1 MKRNNDRR
9 RGPLMARRGAAIV
22 EFALVASIIFVA
34 FLGACEFCRL
44 SMMRHSLDNAVYE
57 AARRSIVSGATA
69 SEITAKAKSI
79 MATLGISKVNVT
91 VEPSVI
97 TDSTEFVTVKVAVP
111 LNSSTD
117 PNAPMMT
124 RSLKMRRE
132 RSL

>member
-1 MKRNNDRR
+1 
-9 RGPLMARRGAAIV
+9 
-22 EFALVASIIFVA
+22 
-34 FLGACEFCRL
+34 
-44 SMMRHSLDNAVYE
+44 LDNAVYE

-97 TDSTEFVTVKVAVP
+97 TDTTEFVTVKVSVP
-111 LNSSTD
+111 MNSSTD

>member
-1 MKRNNDRR
+1 MKRNNDRDR
-9 RGPLMARRGAAIV
+9 SRPITRRGAAIV
-22 EFALVASIIFVA
+22 EFALVASVIFMA

-97 TDSTEFVTVKVAVP
+97 TDSTEFVTVTVSVP

-117 PNAPMMT
+117 PSAPTLT

>member
-1 MKRNNDRR
+1 MKRNNDRDR
-9 RGPLMARRGAAIV
+9 SRPIARRGAAIV
-22 EFALVASIIFVA
+22 EFALVASVIFMA

-97 TDSTEFVTVKVAVP
+97 TDSTEFVTVTVSVP

-117 PNAPMMT
+117 PSAPTLT

>member
-1 MKRNNDRR
+1 MKRNNDRDR
-9 RGPLMARRGAAIV
+9 SRPIARRGAAIV
-22 EFALVASIIFVA
+22 EFALVASVIFMA

-97 TDSTEFVTVKVAVP
+97 TDSTEFVTVKVSVP

-117 PNAPMMT
+117 PNAPTMT